1 MATGQSW
8 VRPELAGDLV
18 QQVLD
23 VVADAP
29 GPVGTQVGEVL
40 AHLGRVDARQLGE
53 ALRGDGADLLV
64 GGLEQRPV
72 VERQA
77 ERPSPPGCVA
87 RRALSRVVLVP
98 TLSTGARSHGADA
111 VEAWLDGRDAGTEA
125 TLRWSWGWRSLA
137 VAVSSVFAQSM
148 LVRYTSGHQ
157 PQHRAWAIA
166 LAMFALASVALATGT
181 ATGWDNG
188 TFRVFYLLGAVV
200 NVPWLAMGTVYLLAR
215 PEVARRV
222 HWGLVLVQRLRRRG
236 AAQLLRWSRCTARA
250 IPVGKDVFGA
260 LPRILAG
267 VGSGVAAVVIVAGA
281 LVSAWRFPRD
291 PELPDHG
298 RLAGANGLIALG
310 TLVLSSGGL
319 VQGAVG
325 HDEAFALSLAVG
337 ITIVYCG
344 FVLASG
350 RAGNH
355 SQCQNL
361 TESDL

>member
-1 MATGQSW
+1 VPYARTVVVG
-8 VRPELAGDLV
+8 LAFV
-18 QQVLD
+18 
-23 VVADAP
+23 
-29 GPVGTQVGEVL
+29 
-40 AHLGRVDARQLGE
+40 
-53 ALRGDGADLLV
+53 
-64 GGLEQRPV
+64 
-72 VERQA
+72 
-77 ERPSPPGCVA
+77 
-87 RRALSRVVLVP
+87 
-98 TLSTGARSHGADA
+98 
-111 VEAWLDGRDAGTEA
+111 
-125 TLRWSWGWRSLA
+125 A

-166 LAMFALASVALATGT
+166 LAMFALASVTLASGT

-222 HWGLVLVQRLRRRG
+222 HWGLVLFSG
-236 AAQLLRWSRCTARA
+236 FAAGVLLSCPMETVHGTT

-267 VGSGVAAVVIVAGA
+267 VGSGVAAIVIIAGA
-281 LVSAWRFPRD
+281 LVSAWRFLRD
-291 PELPDHG
+291 PGIPDHG

-337 ITIVYCG
+337 ISIVYSG

-350 RAGNH
+350 RRKPLLVSKPHG
-355 SQCQNL
+355 
-361 TESDL
+361 E